1 MSDSNLP
8 LLIPF
13 IFLTAALFV
22 PLAGSIRRW
31 ASQPLAVI
39 ACLASLGCSLAG
51 LQRVFTSGTMRHY
64 LAGWQPPIGIEF
76 VFDPLAAIFCVL
88 LTGVGAFV
96 LIYSGPIAVQEIMGK
111 RIGFYSLAMLLL
123 AGLTG
128 MVVTGDLFNLYV
140 FLEISALAS
149 YALVAI
155 GDHRAPLSSFRY
167 LTLGTVGACF
177 YLMGLAFLFMT
188 TGTLNM
194 DEMARMMPLVNHQ
207 PQVVIGIVLILL
219 GAGLK
224 MALFPLHTW
233 LPDAYTNASSPAT
246 ALIAPIGTKVAVYM
260 MIRVLIITGFPPI
273 TAVIS
278 WVAAIGIIAGSILAI
293 SQSNLKRMLAYSSV
307 ANIGYI
313 VLGVTLANPLA
324 FIGAVLHIINHS
336 LMKAVLFMSA
346 GGILGKMGTLDI
358 FKLRGLPKK
367 MPFTTTAFLIAVFS
381 MVGLPPTGGFFSKIY
396 LIFGAIEAS
405 AWVFVAAILIST
417 LLNFFYFFR
426 VVEFSFFKPYSKSD
440 PTLEQAGETIRMDE
454 MSPSML
460 LTTLILSAAIVVV
473 GVFNGEIVDQFIAR
487 AVPGF

>member
-8 LLIPF
+8 LFIPF
-13 IFLTAALFV
+13 IFLLAALFV

-64 LAGWQPPIGIEF
+64 LAGWHPPIGIEF

-88 LTGVGAFV
+88 LTGVGALV

-111 RIGFYSLAMLLL
+111 RIGFYTLAMLLL

-149 YALVAI
+149 YSLVAI
-155 GDHRAPLSSFRY
+155 GDHRAPLSAFRY
-167 LTLGTVGACF
+167 LTLGTVGASF

-194 DEMARMMPLVNHQ
+194 GEMARMLPLVNHE

-224 MALFPLHTW
+224 MALFPMHAW

-260 MIRVLIITGFPPI
+260 MIRVLIIAGFPPI
-273 TAVIS
+273 IAVIS

-324 FIGAVLHIINHS
+324 FIGAVLHILNHS

-346 GGILGKMGTLDI
+346 GGILSKMGTLDI
-358 FKLRGLPKK
+358 FKLLGLPKK
-367 MPFTTTAFLIAVFS
+367 MPFTTAAFLIAVFS

-440 PTLEQAGETIRMDE
+440 PAREQAGETMKMDE
-454 MSPSML
+454 MSTSML

-473 GVFNGEIVDQFIAR
+473 GVYNGEIVDQFIAR

>member
-13 IFLTAALFV
+13 TFLVAALLI
-22 PLAGSIRRW
+22 PLAGSVRRW
-31 ASQPLAVI
+31 ASQPLAVA
-39 ACLASLGCSLAG
+39 ACLFSLACSVAG
-51 LQRVFTSGTMRHY
+51 MARVFDSGTFRHY

-76 VFDPLAAIFCVL
+76 VFDPLAAFFLVL
-88 LTGVGAFV
+88 ITSVGSLV
-96 LIYSGPIAVQEIMGK
+96 LIYSGPIAAEEIMGK
-111 RIGFYSLAMLLL
+111 RIGFYSLSMLLL

-128 MVVTGDLFNLYV
+128 IVVTGDLFNLYV

-155 GDHRAPLSSFRY
+155 GDPRAPLSAFRY
-167 LTLGTVGACF
+167 LTLGTVGASF
-177 YLMGLAFLFMT
+177 YLMGLAFLFMS

-194 DEMARMMPLVNHQ
+194 AEMAKMLPFVNHEA
-207 PQVVIGIVLILL
+207 PVVIGLVLIFL

-224 MALFPLHTW
+224 MALFPMHAW

-246 ALIAPIGTKVAVYM
+246 ALIAPIGTKVAVYI
-260 MIRVLIITGFPPI
+260 MIRVLIISGFPSI
-273 TAVIS
+273 IVVIS
-278 WVAAIGIIAGSILAI
+278 WVAAVGIIAGSILAI

-324 FIGAVLHIINHS
+324 FIGAVLHILNHA

-346 GGILGKMGTLDI
+346 GGIFSKLGTLDI
-358 FKLRGLPKK
+358 TQLRGLPKK
-367 MPFTTTAFLIAVFS
+367 MPFTTTAILIAVFS
-381 MVGLPPTGGFFSKIY
+381 MVGIPPTGGFFSKIY

-417 LLNFFYFFR
+417 VLNFFYFFR
-426 VVEFSFFKPYSKSD
+426 VIEFSFFKPTTKTD
-440 PTLEQAGETIRMDE
+440 PAREHKTEALKMDE
-454 MSPSML
+454 MSMSML
-460 LTTLILSAAIVVV
+460 LSTLILAAAIVVV
-473 GVFNGEIVDQFIAR
+473 GVYNGGIVDNFIAG
-487 AVPGF
+487 AVPVF

>member
-13 IFLTAALFV
+13 TFLLTALLI
-22 PLAGSIRRW
+22 PLAGSVRRW
-31 ASQPLAVI
+31 ASQPLAVA
-39 ACLASLGCSLAG
+39 ACLFSLGCSIAG
-51 LQRVFTSGTMRHY
+51 MARVFDSGTFRHY

-76 VFDPLAAIFCVL
+76 VFDPLAAFFLVL
-88 LTGVGAFV
+88 ITGVGTLV
-96 LIYSGPIAVQEIMGK
+96 LIYSGPIAAEEIMGK
-111 RIGFYSLAMLLL
+111 RIGFYALSMLLL

-155 GDHRAPLSSFRY
+155 GDPRAPLSAFRY
-167 LTLGTVGACF
+167 LTLGTVGASF
-177 YLMGLAFLFMT
+177 YLMGLAFLFMS

-194 DEMARMMPLVNHQ
+194 AEMAALLPSVNHE
-207 PQVVIGIVLILL
+207 PQVVIGVVLILL

-224 MALFPLHTW
+224 MALFPMHAW

-246 ALIAPIGTKVAVYM
+246 ALIAPIGTKVAVYL
-260 MIRVLIITGFPPI
+260 MIRVLIISGFPSI
-273 TAVIS
+273 IAVIS
-278 WVAAIGIIAGSILAI
+278 WVAAVGIIAGSILAI

-324 FIGAVLHIINHS
+324 FIGAVLHILNHA

-346 GGILGKMGTLDI
+346 GGIFSKLGTLNI
-358 FKLRGLPKK
+358 SQLRGLPKK
-367 MPFTTTAFLIAVFS
+367 MPFTTTAFLIAVLS
-381 MVGLPPTGGFFSKIY
+381 MVGIPPTGGFFSKIY

-405 AWVFVAAILIST
+405 AWVFVAVILIST
-417 LLNFFYFFR
+417 VLNFFYFFR
-426 VVEFSFFKPYSKSD
+426 VIEFSFFKPATKADPAQEHKSE
-440 PTLEQAGETIRMDE
+440 TLKMDE
-454 MSPSML
+454 MSMSML
-460 LTTLILSAAIVVV
+460 LSTLILAAAIVVV
-473 GVFNGEIVDQFIAR
+473 GVYNGGIVDNFIAG